1 MREYVCELPVG
12 GMVFARSNR
21 KIPVHEK
28 VVRCRDCK
36 YQFDGGFGYP
46 YCGRRPGNCF
56 EVRGDCFCSW
66 GERKVVAE

>member
-36 YQFDGGFGYP
+36 HMFDDGFGYP

-56 EVRGDCFCSW
+56 EVTGDGFCKW
-66 GERKVVAE
+66 GERRAES